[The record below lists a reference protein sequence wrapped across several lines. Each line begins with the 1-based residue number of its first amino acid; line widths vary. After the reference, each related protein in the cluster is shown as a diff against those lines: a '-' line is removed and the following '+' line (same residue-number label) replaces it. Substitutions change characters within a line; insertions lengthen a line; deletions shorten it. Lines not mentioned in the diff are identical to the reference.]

1 MVTSVLPVVSSS
13 AAIPGQVVTLTI
25 DPVWSVALFG
35 TALVLACGLLWLL
48 KNVENASRRALHDRT
63 SRTLAFPRAARPA
76 VAGAGHRT
84 A

>member
-1 MVTSVLPVVSSS
+1 MVTSVLPVLASS
-13 AAIPGQVVTLTI
+13 AAIPTQVVTLTL

-35 TALVLACGLLWLL
+35 TALVLTCGILWLM
-48 KNVENASRRALHDRT
+48 KNVERGSRQALRDRS
-63 SRTLAFPRAARPA
+63 SRVLAFPQASRPV

>member
-1 MVTSVLPVVSSS
+1 MVTSVLPVLASP
-13 AAIPGQVVTLTI
+13 AAIPGQVVTLTL

-48 KNVENASRRALHDRT
+48 KNVEHASRKALHDRT
-63 SRTLAFPRAARPA
+63 SRTLAFPRTSRPA
-76 VAGAGHRT
+76 VVGHRT